1 MRHIA
6 FMLLI
11 VTALLEGSIVSFPL
25 TLSIVVSIA
34 MNWPSYSASW
44 LFAAGMILDMFTPR
58 LWVQSSIFFLGMLIF
73 IVRIQRKLSGKG
85 LLFVAFFILFVQS
98 VYSVLFAGGFDYRF
112 VLGGTIM
119 GVLFTVLFA
128 RFAVSDADPSHLTV

>member
-1 MRHIA
+1 
-6 FMLLI
+6 MLLI

-25 TLSIVVSIA
+25 TLSIAVSIA
-34 MNWPSYSASW
+34 MNWPSYSAPW

-58 LWVQSSIFFLGMLIF
+58 LWGQSSIFFLGMLIF

>member
-34 MNWPSYSASW
+34 MNWPSYSAPW

-58 LWVQSSIFFLGMLIF
+58 LWGQSSIFFLGMLIF

-85 LLFVAFFILFVQS
+85 LLFVAFFILFVNRHQIH
-98 VYSVLFAGGFDYRF
+98 VANRAGSRF
-112 VLGGTIM
+112 ICVDLRMHGTGIVVHFLCRCV
-119 GVLFTVLFA
+119 GLWLCGC
-128 RFAVSDADPSHLTV
+128 P